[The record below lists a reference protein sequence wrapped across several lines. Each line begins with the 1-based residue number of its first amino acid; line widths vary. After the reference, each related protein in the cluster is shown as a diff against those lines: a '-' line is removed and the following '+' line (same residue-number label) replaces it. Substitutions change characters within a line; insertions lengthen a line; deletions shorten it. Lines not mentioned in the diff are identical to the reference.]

1 MTLSLTTFSITMKLC
16 DTQDNS
22 TEHNDPS
29 IKASNKMLSVVY
41 AECLV
46 FGIFMLNVVMLN
58 VVMLN
63 VVIPNVVAPFNQISL

>member
-1 MTLSLTTFSITMKLC
+1 MTLSLTTFSRTTLCITMKLC

-29 IKASNKMLSVVY
+29 TKASNIMLSVVY

-46 FGIFMLNVVMLN
+46 FGIFMLHI
-58 VVMLN
+58 VMLN
-63 VVIPNVVAPFNQISL
+63 VVIPNVVAPFKQISL